1 MKEEFRK
8 WWESIGSC
16 GICQAEYKYSES
28 GKPCGNIPKKD
39 FRAWIK
45 EFRYGLID
53 TEIIDENV
61 KLATQKQKYMDSN
74 RIERKSFREFARISN
89 ALENYNEKLI
99 ENIPKLKPF
108 EISYTNVNTQSIG
121 VIQISDVHFNEL
133 IDLSNNKYDFKV
145 AARRFKLL
153 AQRAKQYLKCKRV
166 LIAFTGD
173 LMNSDR
179 RLDELLNQATNR
191 AKATLLAFHILEQF
205 IVDIAS
211 NFEVSILSVSGN
223 ESRAGKELGFSE
235 IMATDN
241 YDFTIFN
248 MLKIAF
254 RNAENIQFLSAGNAE
269 MVVNVNG
276 SNVLFMHGLAVT
288 KDIEKSIQQ
297 TMGKYAT
304 QNVIIDYVFIGHIHS
319 ARIGDLYARSSSMCG
334 GNAFSN
340 IALNLAS
347 RASQNIALFHDN
359 KTHDVMKVDLQNID
373 TIDGYNI
380 VDELIAY
387 NAKSVNKCKKSEV
400 IHQITI

>member
-16 GICQAEYKYSES
+16 GICQSEYKYSEA
-28 GKPCGNIPKKD
+28 GKPLGNISRKD
-39 FRAWIK
+39 FRTWIK
-45 EFRYGLID
+45 EFRYGLVD

-74 RIERKSFREFARISN
+74 RIERKSFREFARVSN
-89 ALENYNEKLI
+89 ALEDYNKKLI

-108 EISYTNVNTQSIG
+108 EISYISDNTQSIG

-145 AARRFKLL
+145 ASKRFKLL
-153 AQRAKQYLKCKRV
+153 AQRTKQYLKCKRV

-179 RLDELLNQATNR
+179 RLDELLNQSTNR
-191 AKATLLAFHILEQF
+191 AKATLLSFHILEQF

-211 NFEVSILSVSGN
+211 SFEVSILSVSGN
-223 ESRAGKELGFSE
+223 ESRVGKELGFSE

-254 RNAENIQFLSAGNAE
+254 RNAENIKFIDAENAE
-269 MVVNVNG
+269 IVVNVNG

-297 TMGKYAT
+297 TIGKYAT
-304 QNVIIDYVFIGHIHS
+304 QNIIIDYVFIGHIHS

-334 GNAFSN
+334 GNAYSN
-340 IALNLAS
+340 MALNLAS
-347 RASQNIALFHDN
+347 RASQNIALFHNN
-359 KTHDVMKVDLQNID
+359 KTHDVMKIDLQNVD
-373 TIDGYNI
+373 TIEGYNI
-380 VDELIAY
+380 IDELMAY
-387 NAKSVNKCKKSEV
+387 NAKSIDKYKKIEA